1 MRNMAEE
8 VADNVGELQ
17 AALGWAPSAGPEEQ
31 AAYARMGGQQ
41 VPDAPAAPEAAPAPT
56 PEPTPAPATPS
67 VPVAPAPDV
76 DQKLQATANQQAGD
90 YKRQLVAQGWEDQA
104 AHHAATQYAR
114 AQYAEAKNTNQST
127 QLEQQAQNN
136 AAIAIGQTHGVDP
149 AALMGYTSPA
159 AMEAGAKALGDQNK
173 RLAALEGAKPGT
185 PKTPSQTFDSGA
197 GTGMTQQQ
205 RKIAYATGQINL
217 TTQEYK
223 DLYGR

>member
-1 MRNMAEE
+1 MPEE
-8 VADNVGELQ
+8 TADNVGELQ

-56 PEPTPAPATPS
+56 PESTPAPA
-67 VPVAPAPDV
+67 PVAPVAPVVPAPDV
-76 DQKLQATANQQAGD
+76 DQKLQAKANQEAGD
-90 YKRQLVAQGWEDQA
+90 YKRELVAKGWEDQA

-114 AQYAEAKNTNQST
+114 AQYLEAKNTSQNQ
-127 QLEQQAQNN
+127 QLEHQAQNN
-136 AAIAIGQTHGVDP
+136 AAISIGNKHGVDP
-149 AALMGYTSPA
+149 ASLMGYTSPA